1 MVTGV
6 CTAPYIKYERD
17 YADYTPQK
25 IQDTKV
31 IQISDPLGFSEAI
44 KSPKLTIV
52 NFYQSS
58 FNPCKYFNP
67 KFAKLAADMSQYA
80 RFVQVN
86 GFEPPVTFHLSD
98 FLDHPVIFDH
108 MTNNDQPFLF
118 FSG

>member
-25 IQDTKV
+25 IQETKV

-52 NFYQSS
+52 NFYQAS

-80 RFVQVN
+80 RFVQVSSFRTTGHN
-86 GFEPPVTFHLSD
+86 
-98 FLDHPVIFDH
+98 PVIFDH
-108 MTNNDQPFLF
+108 AVIFDQMTNNNQRINFNVL
-118 FSG
+118 G

>member
-80 RFVQVN
+80 RFVQVSPFRIT
-86 GFEPPVTFHLSD
+86 GHYRPSGHFRPSGYFRPSGHFR
-98 FLDHPVIFDH
+98 P
-108 MTNNDQPFLF
+108 NDQ
-118 FSG
+118 

>member
-6 CTAPYIKYERD
+6 CTAPYIRYERD

-25 IQDTKV
+25 IQDSKV
-31 IQISDPLGFSEAI
+31 IQISDPLEFSEAI

-67 KFAKLAADMSQYA
+67 KFAKLAADMNQYA
-80 RFVQVN
+80 RFVQVQ
-86 GFEPPVTFHLSD
+86 HLL
-98 FLDHPVIFDH
+98 F
-108 MTNNDQPFLF
+108 MTGQFRSPGHF
-118 FSG
+118 

>member
-25 IQDTKV
+25 IQETKV

-80 RFVQVN
+80 RFVQV
-86 GFEPPVTFHLSD
+86 SD
-98 FLDHPVIFDH
+98 FLTTGHFLTVGYSRPSGHFRPH
-108 MTNNDQPFLF
+108 DQ
-118 FSG
+118 

>member
-44 KSPKLTIV
+44 KSSKLTIV

-80 RFVQVN
+80 RFVQVSSFWTT
-86 GFEPPVTFHLSD
+86 GHYRPSGHFRPSGYFRPSGHFR
-98 FLDHPVIFDH
+98 P
-108 MTNNDQPFLF
+108 NDQ
-118 FSG
+118 